1 MQLDVDGLE
10 LRTRNVRVLGHPDV
24 HGDVTT
30 VRKRRRLFDGSAAEG
45 HERKATVRRPRNA
58 ASVQAER
65 ERLVHFRARTVL
77 LVVGILV
84 SVGIT
89 LKVLWISR
97 HVLAWVFIALF
108 LALALNPAVDWLE
121 RRFGGRRGLA
131 TGIVMLLAIAAI
143 AGIGALF
150 IPTLVDQVSGFASK
164 VPDYLHDLTK
174 GRGRLGFLQ
183 TKYHLVDKARDAL
196 NDGGAKKLFGL
207 TGTAVA
213 ISKSVISAILGAVT
227 IVFMTYFM
235 LLEGPTWLERVF
247 GLMRTESQTR
257 WRRVGHQIYRTVG
270 GYVTGNLFI
279 SLIAGVSTAIVLL
292 IMGVPYWVALGLI
305 VAILDLIPLAGAT
318 IAGIIIAIV
327 AFLHSIPAGIVVV
340 AFFVVYQQVENHL
353 LQPVVYGR
361 TVQLSPLAVLISV
374 LIGAELA
381 GVLGALAA
389 IPVAGTLQVILVDL
403 LRNRRAATSG

>member
-1 MQLDVDGLE
+1 M
-10 LRTRNVRVLGHPDV
+10 T
-24 HGDVTT
+24 
-30 VRKRRRLFDGSAAEG
+30 
-45 HERKATVRRPRNA
+45 
-58 ASVQAER
+58 AER
-65 ERLVHFRARTVL
+65 ERLVHFRPRTVF
-77 LVVGILV
+77 VVIGILLAV
-84 SVGIT
+84 AIT

-121 RRFGGRRGLA
+121 QRYRGRRGLA
-131 TGIVMLLAIAAI
+131 TGTVMIAALAVI
-143 AGIGALF
+143 AAIGALF
-150 IPTLVDQVSGFASK
+150 IPTLVDQVSGFAKK
-164 VPDYLHDLTK
+164 VPDYLDDLTK

-196 NDGGAKKLFGL
+196 HEGGAKKLFGL

-213 ISKSVISAILGAVT
+213 VTKSVITAVVAVVT
-227 IVFMTYFM
+227 IVFMTFFM
-235 LLEGPTWLERVF
+235 LLEGPAWMERLY
-247 GLMRTESQTR
+247 GLIPPKSQPR
-257 WRRVGHQIYRTVG
+257 WRAIGRDIYRTVG
-270 GYVTGNLFI
+270 GYVTGNLLI
-279 SLIAGVSTAIVLL
+279 SLVAGVSTAIVLL

-305 VAILDLIPLAGAT
+305 VGILDLIPLAGAT
-318 IAGIIIAIV
+318 IAGIIISIV

-340 AFFVVYQQVENHL
+340 AFFIVYQQIENHL

-389 IPVAGTLQVILVDL
+389 IPVAGTLQVVLVDFL
-403 LRNRRAATSG
+403 KHRRAATAA

>member
-1 MQLDVDGLE
+1 
-10 LRTRNVRVLGHPDV
+10 
-24 HGDVTT
+24 
-30 VRKRRRLFDGSAAEG
+30 
-45 HERKATVRRPRNA
+45 
-58 ASVQAER
+58 VQAER

-77 LVVGILV
+77 LVIGIV
-84 SVGIT
+84 VAAGIT
-89 LKVLWISR
+89 LKVVWISR

-108 LALALNPAVDWLE
+108 LALALNPAVDWFE

-131 TGIVMLLAIAAI
+131 TSAVMLLAIAAI

-196 NDGGAKKLFGL
+196 NEGGAKKLFGL

-213 ISKSVISAILGAVT
+213 ISKSVISAVVGAVT

-235 LLEGPTWLERVF
+235 LLEGPTWVERVF

-257 WRRVGHQIYRTVG
+257 WRRVGHEIYRTVG

-318 IAGIIIAIV
+318 IAGIIIAVV

-340 AFFVVYQQVENHL
+340 GFFIVYQQVENHL

-361 TVQLSPLAVLISV
+361 TVQLSPLAVLIAV

-389 IPVAGTLQVILVDL
+389 IPVAGTLQVILVDF
-403 LRNRRAATSG
+403 LRSRRAATSG